1 MASHA
6 WKVFNL
12 AQGCLQV
19 LVLWLSWLGRVARR
33 SPTPV
38 LTLAVGLVVL
48 FFALAVIAAFYVVDL
63 LQNSHDGSGDLW
75 LGLGCSVSTLL
86 GDTAMVSPV
95 LTLITAVS

>member
-1 MASHA
+1 MAFNP

-19 LVLWLSWLGRVARR
+19 LVLWLSWLARVARS

-63 LQNSHDGSGDLW
+63 LQSSHDGSGDLW
-75 LGLGCSVSTLL
+75 LGLGCSASTLL
-86 GDTAMVSPV
+86 GDTAMVDPV
-95 LTLITAVS
+95 WTLCTAMS